1 MMGGVDTDINAATE
15 LPGLYAAGEV
25 ACASLNGA
33 NRLGSNSLTECLVF
47 GAVAGRNAIDFAK
60 GVNQGDQSR
69 LVAQAEEEAARV
81 GALRGNG
88 TGSEKISSLRL
99 EMNSAMEAGCG
110 VYRMQDTMATA
121 AVATRS
127 IRQRAADLHLRDSSR
142 VFNTEIVSALELMNM
157 VELAEVLSVS
167 AADRKESR
175 GAHTC
180 RDYPTRDDEN
190 YLYHT
195 LAHRTEDG
203 PSLGRK
209 EVKLGHWVPQE
220 RKY

>member
-1 MMGGVDTDINAATE
+1 
-15 LPGLYAAGEV
+15 
-25 ACASLNGA
+25 
-33 NRLGSNSLTECLVF
+33 
-47 GAVAGRNAIDFAK
+47 
-60 GVNQGDQSR
+60 
-69 LVAQAEEEAARV
+69 
-81 GALRGNG
+81 
-88 TGSEKISSLRL
+88 
-99 EMNSAMEAGCG
+99 
-110 VYRMQDTMATA
+110 MATA